1 MEGVLMLDE
10 TEISSTSEDTKKI
23 SQINLIERMLDLYKQ
38 GLTYQD
44 IAKRLQI
51 REPQVKHTLVYHPA
65 FSQFLD
71 LYKQGFN
78 YHDIAEQYQLSQ
90 QQVRQILVNNP
101 AFNLYLI
108 ENVVDLY
115 EQGHTYQDIADWHQ
129 ISEERVRKILYN
141 NSAFGK
147 FLDLYKQGHTYQDI
161 AHRSRTSEQQVRK
174 ILNSNPAFNEYLK
187 DLKESVMQALDC
199 NSESHHFLDLYKQG
213 HTYEDIAEQYQISK
227 QQVRKI
233 LNSNPAFNQY
243 RKDLTESVRQILDS
257 NSGLSHHFLEL
268 YKQELTYK
276 EIGDRHQISQRQVM
290 YILDKSSAYH
300 KYVRERD
307 KKKVAEPAIVE
318 EEKAEQFKKNL
329 YLKSLDVLYPERVRE
344 LWDYRKNGNLKPEE
358 IYTVTNI
365 LIWLKCPLDGYS
377 WTKQLD
383 HITAIWEKGTSG
395 CPECASFLAH
405 SESPSSSSL
414 PDERP
419 SKLLEDSSNSSSSN
433 GNELLGSTPDS
444 SLVGSAC
451 DLPGKP
457 PSASPLFSGLA
468 NELPSKLLD
477 DSSNGSSSNLFKGT
491 EVEETQTF
499 KEGSSRQVRLNRYE
513 RNPQARKKCIEF
525 YGTDCWICGF
535 DFEKVFGEKGKGLIH
550 VHHLI
555 PLSKMNKEYEV
566 NPREDLRPV
575 CPNCHAMIHRKNP
588 PYSIE
593 ELKSLL
599 NGT

>member
-1 MEGVLMLDE
+1 MERVLMLDE

-23 SQINLIERMLDLYKQ
+23 SQINLRERMLDLYKQ

-44 IAKRLQI
+44 IANRLQI

-78 YHDIAEQYQLSQ
+78 YHDIAEQYQLSK

-108 ENVVDLY
+108 ENVLDLY

-141 NSAFGK
+141 NSAFSK
-147 FLDLYKQGHTYQDI
+147 FFDLYKQGHTYQDI

-199 NSESHHFLDLYKQG
+199 HSESHHFLDLYKQG
-213 HTYEDIAEQYQISK
+213 HTYEDIADQYQISK

-243 RKDLTESVRQILDS
+243 WENLTKSVRKILKNNPALFEQCLD
-257 NSGLSHHFLEL
+257 L

-290 YILDKSSAYH
+290 YILDRSPAYH
-300 KYVRERD
+300 NYVIERD
-307 KKKVAEPAIVE
+307 KKKVAEKAITQ
-318 EEKAEQFKKNL
+318 EEKAEKFKNNL
-329 YLKSLDVLYPERVRE
+329 YLKSLDVLYPERVTE

-383 HITAIWEKGTSG
+383 DITAIWEKGTSG
-395 CPECASFLAH
+395 CPECARKLAH
-405 SESPSSSSL
+405 TESPLSSSL
-414 PDERP
+414 PDELP
-419 SKLLEDSSNSSSSN
+419 SKLLDDSSNGSSSN

>member
-10 TEISSTSEDTKKI
+10 TEISSTSENTKNI
-23 SQINLIERMLDLYKQ
+23 SQINLRESILDLYKQ

-44 IAKRLQI
+44 IADRHQI
-51 REPQVKHTLVYHPA
+51 SEAQVKHNLVYHPE

-71 LYKQGFN
+71 LYKQGLN
-78 YHDIAEQYQLSQ
+78 YHEIAAQYQLSKE
-90 QQVRQILVNNP
+90 QVRLVLVNIP
-101 AFNLYLI
+101 AFHLYLK
-108 ENVVDLY
+108 ESVLGLY
-115 EQGHTYQDIADWHQ
+115 EQGLTYQDIADWHQ
-129 ISEERVRKILYN
+129 ITEQRVRKILYI
-141 NSAFGK
+141 NSAFDK
-147 FLDLYKQGHTYQDI
+147 FFDLYKQGYTYQDI
-161 AHRSRTSEQQVRK
+161 AERCRTTEQKVRD
-174 ILNSNPAFNEYLK
+174 ILNNPAFNQSFK
-187 DLKESVMQALDC
+187 DLKDRVMQPLDC
-199 NSESHHFLDLYKQG
+199 NSESYQFLDLYKQG
-213 HTYEDIAEQYQISK
+213 HTYEDIAAQYQISK
-227 QQVRKI
+227 QQVKKI
-233 LNSNPAFNQY
+233 LKNNPAFNQY
-243 RKDLTESVRQILDS
+243 WENLTKSVRKILKNNPALFEQCLD
-257 NSGLSHHFLEL
+257 L

-290 YILDKSSAYH
+290 YILDRSPAYH
-300 KYVRERD
+300 NYVIERD
-307 KKKVAEPAIVE
+307 KKKVAEKAITQ
-318 EEKAEQFKKNL
+318 EEKAEKFKNNL
-329 YLKSLDVLYPERVRE
+329 YLKSLDVLYPERVTE

-383 HITAIWEKGTSG
+383 DITAIWGRGTSG
-395 CPECASFLAH
+395 CPECAKKLAH
-405 SESPSSSSL
+405 SASPLSSGLSNEL
-414 PDERP
+414 P
-419 SKLLEDSSNSSSSN
+419 SKLLDDSSNGSSSN

-444 SLVGSAC
+444 SRVGSAC

-457 PSASPLFSGLA
+457 PCASQLFSGLA

-499 KEGSSRQVRLNRYE
+499 QEGSSRQVRLNRYE

-525 YGTDCWICGF
+525 YGTDCCICGF

-555 PLSKMNKEYEV
+555 PLSEKNKEYKV
-566 NPREDLRPV
+566 NPREYLRPV

>member
-1 MEGVLMLDE
+1 MLDE
-10 TEISSTSEDTKKI
+10 TEISSTSENTKNT
-23 SQINLIERMLDLYKQ
+23 SQINLRESILDLYKQ

-44 IAKRLQI
+44 IADRHQI
-51 REPQVKHTLVYHPA
+51 SEAQVKNTLVYHPE

-71 LYKQGFN
+71 LYKQGLN
-78 YHDIAEQYQLSQ
+78 YHEIAAQYQLSKE
-90 QQVRQILVNNP
+90 QVRLVLVNNP
-101 AFNLYLI
+101 AFHLYLK
-108 ENVVDLY
+108 ESVLDLY
-115 EQGHTYQDIADWHQ
+115 EQGLTYQDIADWHQ
-129 ISEERVRKILYN
+129 ITEQRVRKILYIN
-141 NSAFGK
+141 YAFDK
-147 FLDLYKQGHTYQDI
+147 FFELYKQGYTYQDI
-161 AHRSRTSEQQVRK
+161 AERCRTSEQKVRD
-174 ILNSNPAFNEYLK
+174 ILNNAAFNQSFK
-187 DLKESVMQALDC
+187 DLKDRVMQPLDC
-199 NSESHHFLDLYKQG
+199 NSESYQFLDLYKQG
-213 HTYEDIAEQYQISK
+213 HTYEDIAAQYQISK

-233 LNSNPAFNQY
+233 LKSNPAFEQY
-243 RKDLTESVRQILDS
+243 RKDLTESVRQLLDS
-257 NSGLSHHFLEL
+257 NSGLSHHLLDL

-290 YILDKSSAYH
+290 YILDKSSAYQ

-307 KKKVAEPAIVE
+307 KKKVAEQAILG

-344 LWDYRKNGNLKPEE
+344 LWDYGKNGNLKPEE

-383 HITAIWEKGTSG
+383 DITAIWEKGTSG
-395 CPECASFLAH
+395 CPECARKLAH
-405 SESPSSSSL
+405 SESPLSSSL
-414 PDERP
+414 PDELP
-419 SKLLEDSSNSSSSN
+419 SKLLDDSSNGSSSN
-433 GNELLGSTPDS
+433 GNEFLGSTPDS
-444 SLVGSAC
+444 CSLVGSAC

-457 PSASPLFSGLA
+457 PCASPLFSGLA

-477 DSSNGSSSNLFKGT
+477 DSSNGSLSNLFKGT

-513 RNPQARKKCIEF
+513 RNPQARKKCIEY
-525 YGTDCWICGF
+525 YGTDCCICGF

-555 PLSKMNKEYEV
+555 PLSEKNKEYKV

-599 NGT
+599 NGS